1 MFYSQIILAKK
12 GPLGKVWLAAHWG
25 DKKLG
30 RSQVFSADIASS
42 VDTIINPAVPLA
54 LRVSGHL
61 LLGVV
66 RIYSRKVKYLMKD
79 CQEAVE
85 KINVAF
91 RVDAEDDLQVYTA
104 EGNGAGTVHNFGDIS
119 LMEQQLDLNT
129 SGTNTL
135 LVQPLAF
142 EQEDGNIFTLP
153 FDLEGNINLNE
164 NWIQADDDDAAAAT
178 GLSETNTSRDAIRK
192 AMMGSQLNSTNDSL
206 MENSAM
212 AAVNMT
218 LEMDSRIQDEEEEE
232 EGWQAFDPDAEE
244 DRHVFEDADV
254 TKNSTLSDI
263 ELVRGGNDS
272 RLSSIGRPS
281 GVSGLDSTFA
291 SAPQTDMGSIQER
304 SQVSD
309 NEFPMVD
316 DEEEAIAFSPGH
328 EEGKHDSTTKISPTG
343 SPLLGRPS
351 ISIGGLELDMS
362 EEKKSIE
369 EENDTPKKP
378 KRTTRRKKRK
388 VVVDNN
394 NTELSSEHI
403 KGMLR
408 DTSDIVQQ
416 NRMHPADYAVKEDE
430 DDIRF
435 LHKRKRMRKTDRSEI
450 ISSLP
455 YNRLFQRPCCADDG
469 ELHPDLLNVF
479 LWNTSR
485 LRGEQL
491 PFKLRGEAG
500 QQQRLEQAEAAMKA
514 AAAKEAEEE
523 DVELARRDDDS
534 RFDEHGRLSMDLPPG
549 DKMED
554 EELEFPQHD
563 EEEDFAMPFDEEDDQ
578 LAAQQHHSG
587 FANDMEAM
595 GSPASQRS
603 EFSLGAVN
611 DMEGDLEDEPR
622 QEQGEELASSSSKW
636 HKHTVKVLDMLKRN
650 IAEDDDD
657 EEKPQE
663 LSFDKLSHGT
673 SRRTAC
679 GVFFELLQLK
689 TWSFIELDQSKS
701 YGDIKI
707 SKGARFHENPPSDQ

>member
-1 MFYSQIILAKK
+1 M
-12 GPLGKVWLAAHWG
+12 
-25 DKKLG
+25 
-30 RSQVFSADIASS
+30 
-42 VDTIINPAVPLA
+42 
-54 LRVSGHL
+54 
-61 LLGVV
+61 
-66 RIYSRKVKYLMKD
+66 
-79 CQEAVE
+79 
-85 KINVAF
+85 
-91 RVDAEDDLQVYTA
+91 
-104 EGNGAGTVHNFGDIS
+104 
-119 LMEQQLDLNT
+119 
-129 SGTNTL
+129 
-135 LVQPLAF
+135 
-142 EQEDGNIFTLP
+142 
-153 FDLEGNINLNE
+153 
-164 NWIQADDDDAAAAT
+164 
-178 GLSETNTSRDAIRK
+178 
-192 AMMGSQLNSTNDSL
+192 
-206 MENSAM
+206 
-212 AAVNMT
+212 
-218 LEMDSRIQDEEEEE
+218 
-232 EGWQAFDPDAEE
+232 
-244 DRHVFEDADV
+244 
-254 TKNSTLSDI
+254 
-263 ELVRGGNDS
+263 
-272 RLSSIGRPS
+272 
-281 GVSGLDSTFA
+281 SGLDSTFA
-291 SAPQTDMGSIQER
+291 SAPQTDMGSVQER

-309 NEFPMVD
+309 NEFPIVD

-328 EEGKHDSTTKISPTG
+328 EDGNHESATKISPTG

-362 EEKKSIE
+362 DENKAAEQD
-369 EENDTPKKP
+369 NDTPKKP
-378 KRTTRRKKRK
+378 KRATRRRKRK

-416 NRMHPADYAVKEDE
+416 NRMHPADYVAKEE
-430 DDIRF
+430 DDDISFFRG
-435 LHKRKRMRKTDRSEI
+435 RKRMRKTGRSEI
-450 ISSLP
+450 IASLP

-479 LWNTSR
+479 LWNTAR

-534 RFDEHGRLSMDLPPG
+534 RIDEHGRLSMDFPPG
-549 DKMED
+549 DK
-554 EELEFPQHD
+554 EEPEFPQHD
-563 EEEDFAMPFDEEDDQ
+563 EEEEDFAIPFDEEDEH
-578 LAAQQHHSG
+578 LAAQQHDSG

-595 GSPASQRS
+595 DSPSSQRS

-657 EEKPQE
+657 EEKPQQ

-689 TWSFIELDQSKS
+689 TWSFIELEQNKS

-707 SKGARFHENPPSDQ
+707 TKGARFHETPPSDQ

>member
-1 MFYSQIILAKK
+1 
-12 GPLGKVWLAAHWG
+12 
-25 DKKLG
+25 
-30 RSQVFSADIASS
+30 
-42 VDTIINPAVPLA
+42 
-54 LRVSGHL
+54 
-61 LLGVV
+61 
-66 RIYSRKVKYLMKD
+66 
-79 CQEAVE
+79 
-85 KINVAF
+85 
-91 RVDAEDDLQVYTA
+91 
-104 EGNGAGTVHNFGDIS
+104 
-119 LMEQQLDLNT
+119 
-129 SGTNTL
+129 
-135 LVQPLAF
+135 
-142 EQEDGNIFTLP
+142 
-153 FDLEGNINLNE
+153 
-164 NWIQADDDDAAAAT
+164 
-178 GLSETNTSRDAIRK
+178 
-192 AMMGSQLNSTNDSL
+192 MGS
-206 MENSAM
+206 
-212 AAVNMT
+212 V
-218 LEMDSRIQDEEEEE
+218 
-232 EGWQAFDPDAEE
+232 
-244 DRHVFEDADV
+244 
-254 TKNSTLSDI
+254 
-263 ELVRGGNDS
+263 
-272 RLSSIGRPS
+272 
-281 GVSGLDSTFA
+281 
-291 SAPQTDMGSIQER
+291 QER

-316 DEEEAIAFSPGH
+316 DEEEAIVFSPGH
-328 EEGKHDSTTKISPTG
+328 DEGKHDSTTKISPTG

-351 ISIGGLELDMS
+351 ISIGGLEFDMS
-362 EEKKSIE
+362 EEKKAIE

-378 KRTTRRKKRK
+378 KRAARRKKRK

-554 EELEFPQHD
+554 EEPEFLKHD

-578 LAAQQHHSG
+578 LAAQQHDSG